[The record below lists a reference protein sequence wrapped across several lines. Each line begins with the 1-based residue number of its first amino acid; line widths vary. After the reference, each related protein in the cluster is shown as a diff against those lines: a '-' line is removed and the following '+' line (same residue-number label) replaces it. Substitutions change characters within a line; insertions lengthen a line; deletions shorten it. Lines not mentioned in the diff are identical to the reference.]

1 MKIINS
7 LQTIQADKPCVLAL
21 GTFDGLHR
29 GHMDVIRTAKAYAQK
44 LNLQTAVFT
53 FSNHPYACINPN
65 RIPVA
70 LLSESEKQAM
80 LAKEGIDILLDI
92 PFDEQL
98 AALTQDDFLKLL
110 QPLQSKCM
118 VVGENFSYGY
128 EGNGNTDSL
137 RLAGVNY
144 GFDVIIRPLL
154 TEAGNVISSTAIRN
168 LIQAGNLN
176 YANKMLGRTYA
187 VTSYV
192 QHGFA
197 RGKTLGFPTAN
208 LYFNRLLVALPPAG
222 VYAVTVT
229 LKSGEKYIGMANLGV
244 NPTFIDVTREVLE
257 TFILNFAA
265 DIYDQQI
272 TIGFKKF
279 IRPEKK
285 FSNVDALIKQIHN
298 DREQVEFFF
307 VKAKI

>member
-1 MKIINS
+1 M
-7 LQTIQADKPCVLAL
+7 
-21 GTFDGLHR
+21 
-29 GHMDVIRTAKAYAQK
+29 AKQLRVEK
-44 LNLQTAVFT
+44 VQELIKQEL
-53 FSNHPYACINPN
+53 SNM
-65 RIPVA
+65 
-70 LLSESEKQAM
+70 LL
-80 LAKEGIDILLDI
+80 
-92 PFDEQL
+92 
-98 AALTQDDFLKLL
+98 
-110 QPLQSKCM
+110 M

>member
-7 LQTIQADKPCVLAL
+7 LQDIHADGPCVLAL

-44 LNLQTAVFT
+44 LNLPTAVFT

-65 RIPVA
+65 RVPVA

-92 PFDEQL
+92 PFNEQL

-137 RLAGVNY
+137 RLAGVNN

-168 LIQAGNLN
+168 LIQAGNLS
-176 YANKMLGRTYA
+176 YANKMLGRPYA
-187 VTSYV
+187 LTGHV

-208 LYFNRLLVALPPAG
+208 LYFNRALVALPPAG

-229 LKSGEKYIGMANLGV
+229 LKSGEEYKGMANLGM
-244 NPTFIDVTREVLE
+244 NPTFTDVTREVLE
-257 TFILNFAA
+257 TFIFNFTA

-272 TIGFKKF
+272 MIAFKKF

-285 FSNVDALIKQIHN
+285 FPNVDVLIKQIHN
-298 DREQVEFFF
+298 DREQVKTFFA
-307 VKAKI
+307 KAKI